1 MALACQFDFRPVY
14 YHQPLLTVF
23 ITINC
28 VMNSKRSSTSIAS
41 FTSRLW
47 DFIGSM
53 RFAVSIL
60 TLVAIASAIG
70 TIIKQNESRLS
81 YVDQFGGFWAGVFAT
96 LGLHDVY
103 NQAWFV
109 VMLVFLLAST
119 SICLIRNTPK
129 MLHDMRSFKL
139 HDRTNSLRHMKEH
152 AQWDSTQSTETLTAR
167 MAQMFERL
175 GYQVRASQA
184 QANGQT
190 HVYFAAKKGRFNR
203 LGYILTHLAIVVIC
217 LGGLM
222 DSELSVRA
230 QVWFMGKKPLANA
243 TTYKDVPASGVLS
256 DSTLSYRGTIRIP
269 EGQAADFVELPYGQN
284 SFLLQ
289 DLPFWVRL
297 DKFIVEYYST
307 GMPKHFASEVT
318 VQDKVTGEQ
327 FSQTISVNH
336 PLRYKGVALY
346 QASFDANET
355 VMNLKIHPLFG
366 AHTESKA
373 IDAKVGGQSEFPFG
387 NKQYTL
393 EWREFKPINVFPIN
407 EAGTPTSKDM
417 LNHALRPTGEKKEF
431 QNFGPSVTYTLRD
444 DSGNAAEYIQYAS
457 PVDIDGIPVFI
468 SAQRDSLDKEFT
480 YFRIPSD
487 DEGSLGD
494 FMRLRA
500 ALADPQMRTQIAQRY
515 AARYA
520 NSGVPAEQMQRGVQK
535 TLDGYATGGLEAL
548 GQQIESTVS
557 AQERDK
563 IATSVVRL
571 LEGALW
577 EGLQMARARDGKAEQ
592 TWDERH
598 QKFIRMSL
606 YSMSEYR
613 SYGSPV
619 LVELSGM
626 DIKQASGLQAT
637 RSPGQWWVYL
647 GSIMLVLGTL
657 AMAFIRER
665 RVWLHITPNGD
676 TNRISL
682 AMSSTRRTYDYM
694 QHWQTLQTEV
704 QQAAEGATSESN
716 ASAQG

>member
-1 MALACQFDFRPVY
+1 
-14 YHQPLLTVF
+14 
-23 ITINC
+23 
-28 VMNSKRSSTSIAS
+28 MNSNRSQSSAS
-41 FTSRLW
+41 SLASRLW

-60 TLVAIASAIG
+60 TVVAIASAIG
-70 TIIKQNESRLS
+70 TIIKQNESRLN
-81 YVDQFGGFWAGVFAT
+81 YVDQFGAFWAGVFAV

-103 NQAWFV
+103 NQAWFMA
-109 VMLVFLLAST
+109 MLVFLLAST

-139 HDRTNSLRHMKEH
+139 HNRTNSLRHMKEH
-152 AQWDSTQSTETLTAR
+152 AQWHTVQDVDTLTAR
-167 MAQMFERL
+167 MAQLFERL

-184 QANGQT
+184 QADGQKR
-190 HVYFAAKKGRFNR
+190 VYFAAKRGRFNR
-203 LGYILTHLAIVVIC
+203 LGYIFTHLAIVVIC

-222 DSELSVRA
+222 DSELSIRA

-256 DSTLSYRGTIRIP
+256 NATLSYRGTVRIA
-269 EGQAADFVELPYGQN
+269 EGQAADFVELPYSQN

-318 VQDKVTGEQ
+318 VQDKETGEQ

-355 VMNLKIHPLFG
+355 MMHLKVHPLFG
-366 AHTESKA
+366 AHGESKA
-373 IDAKVGGQSEFPFG
+373 IDAKVGGQSEFPFN
-387 NKQYTL
+387 NKNYTL

-407 EAGTPTSKDM
+407 EAASPSTKDM
-417 LNHALRPTGEKKEF
+417 FSHAMRPTGEKKEF
-431 QNFGPSVTYTLRD
+431 QNFGPSVNYVLRD
-444 DSGNAAEYIQYAS
+444 DSGNASEYIQYAS
-457 PVDIDGIPVFI
+457 PVDIDGVPVII
-468 SAQRDSLDKEFT
+468 SAQRDSLEQDFS
-480 YFRIPSD
+480 YFRIPAD
-487 DEGSLGD
+487 DNMGVDD

-500 ALADPQMRTQIAQRY
+500 ALADPQMRMRIAQRY
-515 AARYA
+515 AARYV
-520 NSGVPAEQMQRGVQK
+520 NSNVPTEEMVRGVLK
-535 TLDGYATGGLEAL
+535 TLDAYANGGLEAL

-563 IATSVVRL
+563 IATSIVRL

-577 EGLQMARARDGKAEQ
+577 EGLQEARAQAQLPEL

-598 QKFIRMSL
+598 QKFTRMAL
-606 YSMSEYR
+606 YSLSEYR
-613 SYGSPV
+613 NFGSPV
-619 LVELSGM
+619 LVELAGM

-647 GSIMLVLGTL
+647 GSLMLVLGTL

-665 RVWLHITPNGD
+665 RVWLHITPATSEGAGNQV
-676 TNRISL
+676 TL
-682 AMSSTRRTYDYM
+682 AMSSTRRTYDYL
-694 QHWQTLQTEV
+694 QHWQSLQNEV
-704 QQAAEGATSESN
+704 ASVVNEGVDSAKGESTQQES
-716 ASAQG
+716 APTPHS

>member
-1 MALACQFDFRPVY
+1 
-14 YHQPLLTVF
+14 
-23 ITINC
+23 
-28 VMNSKRSSTSIAS
+28 MNSNRSQSSAPS
-41 FTSRLW
+41 FAARLW

-60 TLVAIASAIG
+60 TVVAIASAIG

-81 YVDQFGGFWAGVFAT
+81 YVDQFGGFWAGVFAL

-103 NQAWFV
+103 NQAWFMA
-109 VMLVFLLAST
+109 MLVFLLAST

-139 HDRTNSLRHMKEH
+139 HNRTNSLRHMKEH
-152 AQWDSTQSTETLTAR
+152 AQWHSDQDVDSLTAR
-167 MAQMFERL
+167 IAQLFERQ
-175 GYQVRASQA
+175 GYQVRASQT
-184 QANGQT
+184 QVDGQKR
-190 HVYFAAKKGRFNR
+190 VYFAAKRGRFNR
-203 LGYILTHLAIVVIC
+203 LGYIFTHLAIVVIC

-222 DSELSVRA
+222 DSELSIRA
-230 QVWFMGKKPLANA
+230 QVWFMGKQPLANA

-256 DSTLSYRGTIRIP
+256 DATLSYRGTIRIP

-318 VQDKVTGEQ
+318 VQDKASGEQ

-346 QASFDANET
+346 QASFDANEST
-355 VMNLKIHPLFG
+355 MQLKVHPLFG
-366 AHTESKA
+366 AHNESKA
-373 IDAKVGGQSEFPFG
+373 LDAKVGGKSEFPFN
-387 NKQYTL
+387 NKNYTL
-393 EWREFKPINVFPIN
+393 EWREFKPVNVFPIN
-407 EAGTPTSKDM
+407 EAAGASSSKDKF
-417 LNHALRPTGEKKEF
+417 NHVMRPTGEKKEF
-431 QNFGPSVTYTLRD
+431 QNFGPSVTYVLRD

-457 PVDIDGIPVFI
+457 AVDIDGVPVII
-468 SAQRDSLDKEFT
+468 SAQRDSLEQEFS
-480 YFRIPSD
+480 YFRIPAD
-487 DEGSLGD
+487 DTMGVGD

-500 ALADPQMRTQIAQRY
+500 ALADPQTRMQIAQRY
-515 AARYA
+515 ATRYVTS
-520 NSGVPAEQMQRGVQK
+520 NVSSEEMLRGVLK
-535 TLDGYATGGLEAL
+535 TLDAYANGGLEAL

-563 IATSVVRL
+563 IATSIVRL

-577 EGLQMARARDGKAEQ
+577 EGLQVARAKEQ
-592 TWDERH
+592 LPELTWDEQR
-598 QKFIRMSL
+598 QKFTRMAL
-606 YSMSEYR
+606 YSLSEYR
-613 SYGSPV
+613 NFGSPV
-619 LVELSGM
+619 LVELAGM

-647 GSIMLVLGTL
+647 GSVMLVLGTL

-665 RVWLHITPNGD
+665 RVWLHITPQDAGNQV
-676 TNRISL
+676 TL
-682 AMSSTRRTYDYM
+682 AMSSTRRTYDYL
-694 QHWQTLQTEV
+694 QHWHSLHDEV
-704 QQAAEGATSESN
+704 AAV
-716 ASAQG
+716 AQGR

>member
-1 MALACQFDFRPVY
+1 
-14 YHQPLLTVF
+14 
-23 ITINC
+23 
-28 VMNSKRSSTSIAS
+28 MNSERSQTSSAS
-41 FTSRLW
+41 FSSRLW

-60 TLVAIASAIG
+60 TVVAIASAIG
-70 TIIKQNESRLS
+70 TIIKQNQTRLN
-81 YVDQFGGFWAGVFAT
+81 YVDQFGAFWAEVFET

-103 NQAWFV
+103 NQPWFV

-152 AQWDSTQSTETLTAR
+152 AQWDSAESTENLTAR

-256 DSTLSYRGTIRIP
+256 DATLSYRGTIRIP

-297 DKFIVEYYST
+297 DRFVVEYYST
-307 GMPKHFASEVT
+307 GMPKHFASDVT
-318 VQDKVTGEQ
+318 VQDKQTGEQ
-327 FSQTISVNH
+327 FSQTVSVNH

-355 VMNLKIHPLFG
+355 IMHLKIHPLFG
-366 AHTESKA
+366 VFTTSKA

-387 NKQYTL
+387 NKNYTL
-393 EWREFKPINVFPIN
+393 EWREFKPINVFPTN
-407 EAGTPTSKDM
+407 EAGNPTTKEM
-417 LNHALRPTGEKKEF
+417 LNHAMRPTGEKKQF
-431 QNFGPSVTYTLRD
+431 QNFGSSVNYVLRD
-444 DSGNAAEYIQYAS
+444 DSGNASEYIQYAS
-457 PVDIDGIPVFI
+457 PVDIDGVPVFI
-468 SAQRDSLDKEFT
+468 SAQRDSLEKEFT
-480 YFRIPSD
+480 YFRIPAD
-487 DEGSLGD
+487 DEASLGD
-494 FMRLRA
+494 FMRLRG
-500 ALADPQMRTQIAQRY
+500 ALADPQMRAQIAQRY
-515 AARYA
+515 ASRYA
-520 NSGVPAEQMQRGVQK
+520 NSSVPAEQMMRGVQK

-548 GQQIESTVS
+548 GQQIESNVS
-557 AQERDK
+557 EQERDK

-577 EGLQMARARDGKAEQ
+577 EGLQMMRAKDGKPEQ

-598 QKFIRMSL
+598 QKFLRMSL
-606 YSMSEYR
+606 YSLSDYR
-613 SYGSPV
+613 GFGSPV
-619 LVELSGM
+619 LVELAGM

-647 GSIMLVLGTL
+647 GSIMLTLGTL

-676 TNRISL
+676 GNRVTL

-694 QHWQTLQTEV
+694 QHWQALQKEV
-704 QQAAEGATSESN
+704 QQAAQIN
-716 ASAQG
+716 VV